1 MAAMLFVLALLS
13 LPTANAV
20 FVKFDNCLNQAI
32 VNSANPQQLQFVP
45 YFMDA
50 HFAEDGRHTLNLTIY
65 GNVSGQA
72 ETGVYPPPNSPR
84 WNNTH
89 DNFGKIVDSTDNYTT
104 LFSTTR
110 VLSYTPYDAKPSRL
124 CGASINGTCPWGPL
138 FDGNRSDPYSLHAF
152 TVSHNFD
159 SSYAFSTF
167 FAELRVQSGD
177 TGGQP
182 LACISSSITP
192 DLGKKLSDAIAYIPL
207 AILAL
212 VGIATVLAA
221 RFSPWSSSDFF
232 YWTSN
237 YGRDDDVL
245 RLVTPGFGDCLQ
257 YIQFIV
263 LAGSL
268 SLNYPGYYQPVVS
281 QASWSILMFNESF
294 VSRGNGTHSLI
305 DGIYAVNGTYG
316 LTRLSQLRGMTHD
329 MDVWAG
335 MAVWMLVLIG
345 SVTILCQIGFGTSW
359 LVRRIL
365 DTPEEDLQ
373 SKNLHFTAGNVVRIM
388 FNFFLLPLV
397 TLSMFQL
404 VTANHAPSS
413 VVAMAVILIVAVI
426 CFAGWLFH
434 LIFATRPRVHLFDH
448 LPLLLLYGPLYNT
461 YSDEAAPYAF
471 IPFVLTFIR
480 GIAMGAVQPSG
491 IVQLVVLAICEVILI
506 LTLHA
511 FRPFHNLTSMNAYH
525 TFFSVIRLITT
536 LLSVAFVPSLAV
548 PETSKGWIGYAI
560 LLLHAIVLVFG
571 FFLNAIQTLVEIF
584 ARLAQP
590 AAGREARGGLATVFG
605 VRQLSKRVR
614 RNDARASMG
623 SDATV
628 LTEPKANNAGRR
640 SRSISASSAM
650 ILRSAS
656 NNHRGSENYDQF
668 SQGEGSMISGTSPGP
683 STPGGAQSPFSFV
696 PGANSSSGQGRRVAL
711 GGKNLEPTDPY
722 YRPPRF
728 RRPTS
733 GSGQNESPFM
743 EGGGDPQRTSS
754 QIPLN
759 NIGEGGSAFS
769 PNRNSITAAFLRNFR
784 SDDSDSASGDPRR
797 LNTDYTTRESDF
809 YYGVRGPAL
818 SSMPSRRLK
827 TGPADPM
834 SPVASAKGWFS
845 NMFAP
850 KAKDKKKGFE
860 VVRSTPLHLLQEQEE
875 EPPALAQNPYMDSPE
890 RPRPSQARGFSEA
903 GTDSGESYHTNDG
916 PSRRGH
922 MRQVSDAPPML
933 GPIATGGSLHMPS
946 RSTSNS
952 SSAHHPHPPRRS
964 SKRLSGA
971 DTASSPKPNIS
982 RVSSFRGPG
991 NFDPDARVP
1000 FHTPE
1005 LPRRE
1010 SAASSLFADQEGIIA
1025 VGETP
1030 AFALYPP
1037 PNAQFAPPE
1046 PPVST
1051 GRVRHH
1057 IASES
1062 IHEPIYVGN
1071 IHQGS
1076 AAELVDPDRRSKDWS
1091 KGPSRF

>member
-1 MAAMLFVLALLS
+1 MAAMLFVLALLR

-20 FVKFDNCLNQAI
+20 FVKFENCLNQGI
-32 VNSANPQQLQFVP
+32 LNSASPQQLQFVP

-50 HFAEDGRHTLNLTIY
+50 HFTEDGLHTLNLTVY

-72 ETGVYPPPNSPR
+72 ETGVYPPQNSSR
-84 WNNTH
+84 WKDPH
-89 DNFGKIVDSTDNYTT
+89 DNFGKIVDATDNFTT
-104 LFSTTR
+104 LFSTAR
-110 VLSYTPYDAKPSRL
+110 VLSYTPYNARPSRL
-124 CGASINGTCPWGPL
+124 CGATVNGTCPWGPL
-138 FDGNRSDPYSLHAF
+138 FDGNASDPYTLHAF
-152 TVSHNFD
+152 TVSHDFD

-167 FAELRVQSGD
+167 FAELKVQSGD
-177 TGGQP
+177 RDGQP

-294 VSRGNGTHSLI
+294 VSRGNGTQSLM

-316 LTRLSQLRGMTHD
+316 LTRLSQLCGMTHD

-345 SVTILCQIGFGTSW
+345 SVTLLCQIGFGTSW
-359 LVRRIL
+359 MVRRIL

-404 VTANHAPSS
+404 VTASRAPAS

-426 CFAGWLFH
+426 CFASWLFH
-434 LIFATRPRVHLFDH
+434 LIFTTKPRVHLFDH

-548 PETSKGWIGYAI
+548 PETSKGWIGYTI

-571 FFLNAIQTLVEIF
+571 FFLNAIQTLVEVF

-614 RNDARASMG
+614 RNDARGSMG
-623 SDATV
+623 SEATV
-628 LTEPKANNAGRR
+628 LTETKSARPGDR
-640 SRSISASSAM
+640 SRSVSASSAM
-650 ILRSAS
+650 ILRSAA
-656 NNHRGSENYDQF
+656 NKRGSENFDQF
-668 SQGEGSMISGTSPGP
+668 SQNEGSMISGTSAGP
-683 STPGGAQSPFSFV
+683 STPGGAHSPFSFV
-696 PGANSSSGQGRRVAL
+696 PGANSSSGQGRRVAS
-711 GGKNLEPTDPY
+711 GNKGLEPADPY
-722 YRPPRF
+722 YRPPRL
-728 RRPTS
+728 RRPTLEL
-733 GSGQNESPFM
+733 GQNESPYL
-743 EGGGDPQRTSS
+743 EGTGDPQRRAS

-759 NIGEGGSAFS
+759 SAGEGPSGFS
-769 PNRNSITAAFLRNFR
+769 HNRNSITAAFLRNFR
-784 SDDSDSASGDPRR
+784 NDDSESTSGDPRR

-834 SPVASAKGWFS
+834 SPVSSAKGWFS

-850 KAKDKKKGFE
+850 KAKEKKKGFE

-875 EPPALAQNPYMDSPE
+875 ESPPLAQDPYQDSPE
-890 RPRPSQARGFSEA
+890 RPRSSQARGFSDPGRE
-903 GTDSGESYHTNDG
+903 SEESYFTDNG
-916 PSRRGH
+916 PSHGH

-946 RSTSNS
+946 RNTSRS
-952 SSAHHPHPPRRS
+952 SSAQHPNLPRRS
-964 SKRLSGA
+964 SKRLSSA
-971 DTASSPKPNIS
+971 DSVPSHRPDVS

-991 NFDPDARVP
+991 NFAPEARVP
-1000 FHTPE
+1000 FHSPE

-1010 SAASSLFADQEGIIA
+1010 SAASSVYDGEGTNP
-1025 VGETP
+1025 VGEQP
-1030 AFALYPP
+1030 ASTIYPP
-1037 PNAQFAPPE
+1037 PNAQFPQPG
-1046 PPVST
+1046 PSVST

-1071 IHQGS
+1071 VHQGS
-1076 AAELVDPDRRSKDWS
+1076 AAELVDPDRRSRDWS
-1091 KGPSRF
+1091 KRPSGS